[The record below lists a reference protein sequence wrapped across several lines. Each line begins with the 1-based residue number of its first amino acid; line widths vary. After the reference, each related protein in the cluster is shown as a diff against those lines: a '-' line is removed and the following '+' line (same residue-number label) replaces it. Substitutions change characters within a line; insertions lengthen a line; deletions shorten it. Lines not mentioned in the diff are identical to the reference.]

1 MRPLPRTA
9 LGLLAVLGLLATA
22 QAQAPQPL
30 VPLFAGTLEG
40 WTIEHTTAGNFSV
53 RDGVLRVEGPTGWLR
68 SSERYDDFDLRV
80 SFRFITDDADSGV
93 FFRADG
99 SSTFGRG
106 WPNRSYQ
113 LQLRNPIGQSRFPPI
128 GHLYRHGMPPGD
140 LMFDHADAARLST
153 GTEPWQVLELSVVG
167 DGVRATL
174 NGEELM
180 RATGVESGAG
190 YIGLQGE
197 TGALEFREMAIRA
210 R

>member
-1 MRPLPRTA
+1 M
-9 LGLLAVLGLLATA
+9 
-22 QAQAPQPL
+22 
-30 VPLFAGTLEG
+30 
-40 WTIEHTTAGNFSV
+40 

-93 FFRADG
+93 FLRADG

-113 LQLRNPIGQSRFPPI
+113 LQLRNPMGQSRFPPI

-140 LMFDHADAARLST
+140 LVFDHADAARLST
-153 GTEPWQVLELSVVG
+153 GTGPWQVLELSVAG

-174 NGEELM
+174 NGDQLM
-180 RATGVESGAG
+180 RASGVESGAG

-197 TGALEFREMAIRA
+197 TGALEFREIAIRA